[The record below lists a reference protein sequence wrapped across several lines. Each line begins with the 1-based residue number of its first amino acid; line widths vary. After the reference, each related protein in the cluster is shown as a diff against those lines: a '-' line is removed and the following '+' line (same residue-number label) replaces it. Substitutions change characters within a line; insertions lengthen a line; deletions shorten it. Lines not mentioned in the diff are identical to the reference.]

1 MEFAVHGEVGRAER
15 RGERAE
21 RREEG
26 GGRREERTAGWW
38 QAITESDERGKR

>member
-1 MEFAVHGEVGRAER
+1 VVVAG
-15 RGERAE
+15 

-26 GGRREERTAGWW
+26 GERREERTAGWS